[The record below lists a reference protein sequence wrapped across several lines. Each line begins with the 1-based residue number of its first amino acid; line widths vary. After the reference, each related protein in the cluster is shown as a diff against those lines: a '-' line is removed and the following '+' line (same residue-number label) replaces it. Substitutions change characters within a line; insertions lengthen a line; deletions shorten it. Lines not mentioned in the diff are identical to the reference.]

1 MTEYWS
7 PLAGDELN
15 RFDVTRRGEAKNL
28 PIKGKFCIECI
39 VNQEAWNELP
49 EDLQEIVR
57 TTCQA
62 INLDILSEYLW
73 GNAMALDQL
82 RKDPDVELKELPQEV
97 FDELRRHASDAVS
110 ELSERDEWSARV
122 AKSVFEFME
131 KSSAYPAVSELAY
144 LNMRVRGR

>member
-1 MTEYWS
+1 
-7 PLAGDELN
+7 
-15 RFDVTRRGEAKNL
+15 
-28 PIKGKFCIECI
+28 
-39 VNQEAWNELP
+39 
-49 EDLQEIVR
+49 
-57 TTCQA
+57 
-62 INLDILSEYLW
+62 
-73 GNAMALDQL
+73 L

-131 KSSAYPAVSELAY
+131 KSSAYQDVSELAY